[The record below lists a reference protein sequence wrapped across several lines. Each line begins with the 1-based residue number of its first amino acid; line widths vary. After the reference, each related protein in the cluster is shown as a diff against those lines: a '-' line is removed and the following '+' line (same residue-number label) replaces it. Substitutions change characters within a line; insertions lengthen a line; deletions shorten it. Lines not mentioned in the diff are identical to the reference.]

1 MSPLDLAGRRAL
13 VLHRADHHRAALSA
27 QLHRVG
33 LVVCCLPPSTPL
45 GQIDADFVF
54 FDADVGHDCLFPWG
68 RSPPPM
74 PLVAILGTEAPGRLE
89 WALAQSA
96 TAFMSKPIG
105 SSGAFQALVVAARLH
120 EQIGELRRSVAELSE
135 RLRARPLVV
144 RAVLE
149 VMRRQRLDE
158 AEALNQLRRAA
169 MSARISIE
177 ALCASIAATPAL
189 AARLSDPPRLSARAP
204 ANADPRPR

>member
-1 MSPLDLAGRRAL
+1 MTA
-13 VLHRADHHRAALSA
+13 
-27 QLHRVG
+27 
-33 LVVCCLPPSTPL
+33 C
-45 GQIDADFVF
+45 
-54 FDADVGHDCLFPWG
+54 FPG
-68 RSPPPM
+68 AESPPPM

-120 EQIGELRRSVAELSE
+120 EQIGELRRSVGELSD

-149 VMRRQRLDE
+149 VMRRQAARRGGGARPAAPRRDVGPHQHRGAVRLD
-158 AEALNQLRRAA
+158 RREP
-169 MSARISIE
+169 SAR
-177 ALCASIAATPAL
+177 
-189 AARLSDPPRLSARAP
+189 RPPVRCAP
-204 ANADPRPR
+204 ASRPCPRQRRSPFPLIIERSP